1 MTRFVMITGGNV
13 IGFKFVFVLF
23 SLFYIEGFVCKLF
36 ASEVSD
42 YWGECDCLQVFIRF
56 VFSSLH

>member
-1 MTRFVMITGGNV
+1 MFTGEMLLSKFLFVS
-13 IGFKFVFVLF
+13 F
-23 SLFYIEGFVCKLF
+23 SLLHIDGFVCKLF